1 MPGLCGA
8 ARAVCDKGTA
18 ENRVAIVRPS
28 AGRWSVADR
37 KRSGT
42 DRRAPVTGRLQSGV
56 GRSLTKWSSEDV
68 RERSGKRQTNPYL
81 VRILSTVRDPNAN
94 RANLQSHG
102 METKQIKLQR
112 ITVRMTAKQIADL
125 RKQAAHAGSS
135 VSELVRDR
143 SLLKPVVSRT
153 DKDTAKSIDQLGRLL
168 KLLYP
173 KDKGWAT
180 TEDRR
185 KWWKLVEDLQR
196 TAAQLRRTP

>member
-1 MPGLCGA
+1 
-8 ARAVCDKGTA
+8 
-18 ENRVAIVRPS
+18 
-28 AGRWSVADR
+28 
-37 KRSGT
+37 
-42 DRRAPVTGRLQSGV
+42 
-56 GRSLTKWSSEDV
+56 
-68 RERSGKRQTNPYL
+68 
-81 VRILSTVRDPNAN
+81 
-94 RANLQSHG
+94 